1 MIPDKRYDGKSE
13 RRPTSGTHEETRTR
27 SGSRGFSGGLALA
40 GKVSSRLFS
49 ILLVVFSI
57 GFFVWGLFF
66 SGKVI
71 FLHSVSAEDV
81 TRGFDYGPI
90 WIEEGPKYRAR
101 LGMVI
106 PQSGK
111 FWETS
116 FSVLDLNKAEVGK
129 ETLFLA
135 TTQPEFAPGKRTI
148 KDNYFTLSGD
158 SGWHFFRFQQ
168 IAGAYPAPGAMGAPV
183 ASLEIRAGVLEPK
196 LCYAVLIL
204 GFIIGG
210 IILFLTR

>member
-1 MIPDKRYDGKSE
+1 MPEKRFQNKPE
-13 RRPTSGTHEETRTR
+13 RRAAPSAQGESRPESGENRKSYGVLAVAGR
-27 SGSRGFSGGLALA
+27 VSARVFAIALA
-40 GKVSSRLFS
+40 MFS
-49 ILLVVFSI
+49 L

-71 FLHSVSAEDV
+71 FLHSVSSEDV
-81 TRGFDYGPI
+81 TRGFDYGPV
-90 WIEEGPKYRAR
+90 WLEEGSKYRAR

-116 FSVLDLNKAEVGK
+116 FSVLDLNKAEVGR

-135 TTQPEFAPGKRTI
+135 TTQPEFAPGKRTVR
-148 KDNYFTLSGD
+148 DNYFTLSGE
-158 SGWHFFRFQQ
+158 SGWHYFRFQQ
-168 IAGAYPAPGAMGAPV
+168 IAGAYPPPGAMGAPV
-183 ASLEIRAGVLEPK
+183 ANLEIKSGVMEPK
-196 LCYAVLIL
+196 LCYLVLIL
-204 GFIIGG
+204 GLVFGG

>member
-1 MIPDKRYDGKSE
+1 MPDKRQEGKFDK
-13 RRPTSGTHEETRTR
+13 RPASDSRGESRVETRIR
-27 SGSRGFSGGLALA
+27 H
-40 GKVSSRLFS
+40 KVSSGFAVAGRVTTRVFAV
-49 ILLVVFSI
+49 LLVIVSI

-66 SGKVI
+66 SGKVV
-71 FLHSVSAEDV
+71 FFHSVSAEDV

-135 TTQPEFAPGKRTI
+135 TTQPEFAPGKHTI

-158 SGWHFFRFQQ
+158 SGWHYFRFQQ
-168 IAGAYPAPGAMGAPV
+168 IAGAYPAPGAMSAPV
-183 ASLEIRAGVLEPK
+183 ASLEIKAGVMEPK
-196 LCYAVLIL
+196 LCYAILII
-204 GFIIGG
+204 GFTFGG